1 MITRKMLIVFGP
13 AFLCTTVVFAQS
25 SGSFSYATTGTGPNP
40 IACTIDTGGNV
51 SGGYTCQLQ
60 RTLNTDGSS
69 TCTSQTGAC
78 MALPP
83 LEILIPATAL
93 PSF

>member
-1 MITRKMLIVFGP
+1 MIARKMLIVFGA

-25 SGSFSYATTGTGPNP
+25 SGSFSYATTGNGPNP

-51 SGGYTCQLQ
+51 SGRYTCQLQ
-60 RTLNTDGSS
+60 RILNTDGSR

-78 MALPP
+78 MGNAVAG
-83 LEILIPATAL
+83 IKISSGGSA
-93 PSF
+93 SF